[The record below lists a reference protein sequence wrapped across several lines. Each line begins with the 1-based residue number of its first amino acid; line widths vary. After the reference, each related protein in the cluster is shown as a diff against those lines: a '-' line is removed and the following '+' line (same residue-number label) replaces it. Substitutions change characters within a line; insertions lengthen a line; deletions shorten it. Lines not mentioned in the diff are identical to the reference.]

1 MWVFVLTGFLLSFF
15 FFFSFFSS
23 LFFFFSL
30 TFVTGDDIEIE
41 KYQVKNDME
50 VLPVSVG
57 GYTVLGEE
65 GKDDE
70 TEEVKTAARL
80 AALTSMVNEA
90 AGGGDGAA
98 GDGDGGA
105 AAVSNGK
112 LAEIVWESENI
123 RSSLEN
129 VGLNPSLVRDWLE
142 NEIDGVSTIGMKI
155 LAYFAR

>member
-1 MWVFVLTGFLLSFF
+1 M
-15 FFFSFFSS
+15 
-23 LFFFFSL
+23 
-30 TFVTGDDIEIE
+30 TGDDIEIE

-90 AGGGDGAA
+90 AGAGDGAA
-98 GDGDGGA
+98 GYGAAA

-142 NEIDGVSTIGMKI
+142 NEIDGVSTIGKKF